1 MKSDTTENSLSIVET
16 ADGIVFSVYVQPKA
30 SRNELCGI
38 CGNELKLRLTS
49 PPVEGSANRLCT
61 EYLARL
67 LGIAKSRLIIIR
79 GEKSRHKTIKA
90 VNVKKE
96 DFLEL
101 LQKKW
106 SSE

>member
-1 MKSDTTENSLSIVET
+1 M
-16 ADGIVFSVYVQPKA
+16 
-30 SRNELCGI
+30 
-38 CGNELKLRLTS
+38 
-49 PPVEGSANRLCT
+49 
-61 EYLARL
+61 ARL